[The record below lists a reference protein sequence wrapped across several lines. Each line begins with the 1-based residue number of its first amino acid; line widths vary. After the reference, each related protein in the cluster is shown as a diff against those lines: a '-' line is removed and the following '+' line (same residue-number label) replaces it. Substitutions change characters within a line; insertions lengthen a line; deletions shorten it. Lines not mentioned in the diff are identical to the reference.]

1 MENHFGKIGVTSGL
15 VTFVLLIIGLRNVL
29 GQEVEIL
36 NFIAFS
42 VFGLII
48 GIIVATLL
56 FYKFKIA
63 CSIFLIVL
71 IIAFFEMFRNY
82 IQNVNGQGDLT
93 GILSLFIITSFGL
106 VIAVITDFVLRL
118 YKKYKEET
126 S

>member
-1 MENHFGKIGVTSGL
+1 MENHYGKVGIITGL
-15 VTFVLLIIGLRNVL
+15 STFVLLIIGLRNVL

-48 GIIVATLL
+48 GIICATLL

-63 CSIFLIVL
+63 FAIFIIVL
-71 IIAFFEMFRNY
+71 IAAFFEMFRNY
-82 IQNVNGQGDLT
+82 IQDVNGQGDLV

-106 VIAVITDFVLRL
+106 GLAVVIDFILRL